1 MHEGSQRKKR
11 YLQLKKIKIKKIRDS
26 DYSNFITKPLLIRII
41 SGKIETKIFR
51 SNENIST

>member
-11 YLQLKKIKIKKIRDS
+11 YLQLKKKKKIRDS